1 MKDVNFLK
9 SRNVDVD
16 KALELFG
23 DMDTYNETIKEFQSS
38 LPEKVDFIKKYFEE
52 KDMPNYAI
60 YVHSLKSDCK
70 YFGFMDLAQ
79 LAYDHE
85 LKSKANDYA
94 YVSEHYAELM
104 NKTNEIKALVDE
116 YLSDDVS
123 VPVEPTPAAQ
133 PVEVMEDVPAVPVT
147 PSAINM
153 AAEASSTPI
162 VDNDVKYIMVADDS
176 EVVRLFVKKIFNGEY
191 EILSA
196 KDGEEALNLLKQ
208 YSSNSIKALLLDL
221 NMPKVDGFAVLEY
234 MRDNNLL
241 DKMPVSIISGDS
253 SKETIDRA
261 FTYDIVDMLSK
272 PFNDKSVKNI
282 IDKTII
288 YKQNKDVI

>member
-9 SRNVDVD
+9 ARNVDVD

-85 LKSKANDYA
+85 LKSKANDFA
-94 YVSEHYAELM
+94 YVSEHYEELM
-104 NKTNEIKALVDE
+104 NKTNEIKTLVDE
-116 YLSDDVS
+116 YLSDDV
-123 VPVEPTPAAQ
+123 VAPVEPVQ
-133 PVEVMEDVPAVPVT
+133 PVEVMEEVPAAPVT

-153 AAEASSTPI
+153 AAEASSTPM

-176 EVVRLFVKKIFNGEY
+176 EVIRLFVKKIFNGEY

-208 YSSNSIKALLLDL
+208 YSANNIKALLLDL
-221 NMPKVDGFAVLEY
+221 NMPKVDGFAVLDY
-234 MRDNNLL
+234 LKDNNLFNTI
-241 DKMPVSIISGDS
+241 PTTVISGDS
-253 SKETIDRA
+253 SSDAINKA
-261 FTYDIVDMLSK
+261 FTYPIVDMLNK
-272 PFNDKSVKNI
+272 PFSEDKIKQAVL
-282 IDKTII
+282 KTISFGS
-288 YKQNKDVI
+288 

>member
-85 LKSKANDYA
+85 LKSKANDFA
-94 YVSEHYAELM
+94 YVSEHYEELM
-104 NKTNEIKALVDE
+104 NKTNEIKTLVDE
-116 YLSDDVS
+116 YLSDDV
-123 VPVEPTPAAQ
+123 VAPVEPVQ
-133 PVEVMEDVPAVPVT
+133 PVEVMEEVPAAPVT

-153 AAEASSTPI
+153 AAEASSTPM

-176 EVVRLFVKKIFNGEY
+176 EVIRLFVKKIFNGEY

-208 YSSNSIKALLLDL
+208 YSANNIKALLLDL
-221 NMPKVDGFAVLEY
+221 NMPKVDGFAVLDY
-234 MRDNNLL
+234 LKDNNLFNTI
-241 DKMPVSIISGDS
+241 PTTVISGDS
-253 SKETIDRA
+253 SSDAINKA
-261 FTYDIVDMLSK
+261 FTYPIVDMLNK
-272 PFNDKSVKNI
+272 PFSEDKIKQAVL
-282 IDKTII
+282 KTISFGS
-288 YKQNKDVI
+288 

>member
-94 YVSEHYAELM
+94 YVSEHYEELM

-123 VPVEPTPAAQ
+123 VPVESTPTPQ
-133 PVEVMEDVPAVPVT
+133 PVEVMEDVPTEPVT

-162 VDNDVKYIMVADDS
+162 VDNNVKYIMVADDS

-221 NMPKVDGFAVLEY
+221 NMPKVDGFAVLDYLKE
-234 MRDNNLL
+234 NNLFNTI
-241 DKMPVSIISGDS
+241 PTTVISGDS
-253 SKETIDRA
+253 SSDAINKA
-261 FTYDIVDMLSK
+261 FTYPIVDMLNK
-272 PFNDKSVKNI
+272 PFSEDKIKQAVL
-282 IDKTII
+282 KTISFGS
-288 YKQNKDVI
+288 

>member
-133 PVEVMEDVPAVPVT
+133 PVEVMEDVPTVPVT

-221 NMPKVDGFAVLEY
+221 NMPKVDGFAVLDYLKE
-234 MRDNNLL
+234 NNLFNTI
-241 DKMPVSIISGDS
+241 PTTVISGDS
-253 SKETIDRA
+253 SSDAINKA
-261 FTYDIVDMLSK
+261 FTYPIVDMLNK
-272 PFNDKSVKNI
+272 PFSEDKIKQAVL
-282 IDKTII
+282 KTISFGS
-288 YKQNKDVI
+288 